1 MEDYKRFNSERS
13 HIDEMLLR
21 KDDQV
26 KKLRSQVKALQLRIE
41 GLEEEILTRDT
52 LILAQRSEIKQSK
65 LAMESRISYLEN
77 IVNSENFLRC
87 TPSLKFL

>member
-1 MEDYKRFNSERS
+1 MEDYKRLNSERS

>member
-1 MEDYKRFNSERS
+1 MEDYKRLNSERS

-52 LILAQRSEIKQSK
+52 LILAQRSEIK
-65 LAMESRISYLEN
+65 
-77 IVNSENFLRC
+77 
-87 TPSLKFL
+87 